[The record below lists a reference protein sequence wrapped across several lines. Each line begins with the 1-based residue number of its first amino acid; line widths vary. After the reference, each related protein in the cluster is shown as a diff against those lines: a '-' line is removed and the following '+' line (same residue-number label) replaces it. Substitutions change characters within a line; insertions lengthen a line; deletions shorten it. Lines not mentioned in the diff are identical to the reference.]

1 MPVPPPRQRPFVVDG
16 AQYANWSRRIFEEM
30 RAGGVDAVHATV
42 GYHENFRATVDLLV
56 AWNRRL
62 ADHAD
67 LIVKARS
74 VTDIAAARA
83 SGRTAILFGMQN
95 PSPIEADLG
104 LLEVLRDCGLTFL
117 QLTYNNQ
124 SLLGAGWQEF
134 EDGGI
139 TRMGREVIAE
149 MNRLAMVIDM
159 SHAGERTTIEA
170 IERSARPVTVSH
182 ANPRWWRDTPRNVS
196 NRVIDALAA
205 HDGLLGL
212 SLYPHHL
219 AGGSAC
225 TLAEFA
231 AMAARLAERIGPQRI
246 GIGSDLCQ
254 DQPDS
259 AVAWMRDGR
268 WTFQTAS
275 NPNGPP
281 VFPAQPA
288 WFRGNADFP
297 GIATGL
303 RAAGFAQDEVDGI
316 MGENWMA
323 FLGRALAPG

>member
-1 MPVPPPRQRPFVVDG
+1 
-16 AQYANWSRRIFEEM
+16 M

-74 VTDIAAARA
+74 VADIAAARA

-196 NRVIDALAA
+196 DRVIDALAA

-231 AMAARLAERIGPQRI
+231 AMVARLAERIGPDRI

-281 VFPAQPA
+281 VFPPQPA

-297 GIATGL
+297 GIAAGL

-316 MGENWMA
+316 MGENWMT

>member
-1 MPVPPPRQRPFVVDG
+1 MPVTPSRPRPFVVDG

-74 VTDIAAARA
+74 IADIAAARA

-124 SLLGAGWQEF
+124 SLLGAGWQEV

-196 NRVIDALAA
+196 DRVIDALAA

-225 TLAEFA
+225 TLPEFA
-231 AMAARLAERIGPQRI
+231 AMAARLAERIGPDRI

-281 VFPAQPA
+281 VFPAQPV

-297 GIATGL
+297 GIAAGL

>member
-1 MPVPPPRQRPFVVDG
+1 LPVDGSGRPFVVDG
-16 AQYANWSRRIFEEM
+16 AQYANWSRKVFEEM

-42 GYHENFRATVDLLV
+42 AYHENFRETVDLIV

-62 ADHAD
+62 VEHGD
-67 LIVKARS
+67 LIVGARS
-74 VTDIAAARA
+74 VEDIVAARA
-83 SGRTAILFGMQN
+83 SDRTAILFGVQN

-104 LLEVLRDCGLTFL
+104 LVAVLADLGIRFL

-149 MNRLAMVIDM
+149 MNRVGIAIDM
-159 SHAGERTTIEA
+159 SHAGERTAVEA

-182 ANPRWWRDTPRNVS
+182 ANPRWWRDTARNVS
-196 NRVIDALAA
+196 DRVIDALAA

-225 TLAEFA
+225 TLADFC
-231 AMAARLAERIGPQRI
+231 AMAARLADRIGPQRI

-259 AVAWMRDGR
+259 VVAWMRDGR

-281 VFPAQPA
+281 VFPQPPP
-288 WFRGNADFP
+288 WFRSNADFP
-297 GIATGL
+297 GIRSGL
-303 RAAGFAQDEVDGI
+303 LAAGFSASEADGI
-316 MGENWMA
+316 MGGNWMDFMRRA
-323 FLGRALAPG
+323 FVRG